1 MKVSIEL
8 SPEYRIPY
16 AVIYVDK
23 ITDEIQKIMESI
35 SRQSGPNK
43 GDNWANS

>member
-16 AVIYVDK
+16 AVIYADK
-23 ITDEIQKIMESI
+23 ITDKIQKIMESI
-35 SRQSGPNK
+35 SRQETPITALQN
-43 GDNWANS
+43 